1 MNMGHSLFRGSIC
14 RSDRHNEN
22 LGPIS
27 RRISLR
33 ISFRNTKF
41 YIAPYGKI
49 NHGVVN
55 LSYNCGV
62 KLGLTAICKTVTHT
76 PLIEIIA

>member
-1 MNMGHSLFRGSIC
+1 MKIEARFHVELVYELAFG
-14 RSDRHNEN
+14 
-22 LGPIS
+22 
-27 RRISLR
+27 
-33 ISFRNTKF
+33 TQTF